1 MFRNEYSFFW
11 IHMFRQFK
19 WVHSHRQINM
29 QANIYSKCFNLP
41 KHKSQV
47 DAIGAIGEVKL
58 GMQSEFSDGQQS
70 SYLENSIGTNTGV
83 FWMSVS

>member
-1 MFRNEYSFFW
+1 
-11 IHMFRQFK
+11 
-19 WVHSHRQINM
+19 
-29 QANIYSKCFNLP
+29 
-41 KHKSQV
+41 
-47 DAIGAIGEVKL
+47 L